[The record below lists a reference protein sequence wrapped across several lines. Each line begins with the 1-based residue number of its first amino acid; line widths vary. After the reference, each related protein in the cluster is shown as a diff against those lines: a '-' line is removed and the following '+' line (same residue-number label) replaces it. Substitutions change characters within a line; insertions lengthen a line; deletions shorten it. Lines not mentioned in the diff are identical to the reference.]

1 MSNHISRKAFVKGIV
16 AGAVSLATLFM
27 LQKVE
32 YSINSSDQSAP
43 AASEKAFTAGTYT
56 ASAKGIMSDVTVTMT
71 FDDTSITEVKIDASG
86 ETPDIG
92 GVIVDGM
99 IEKILAA
106 QDADVDVVSGATI
119 TSDAII
125 AAAKDCISQAQ

>member
-1 MSNHISRKAFVKGIV
+1 MSNKISRKSFIKGIV
-16 AGAVSLATLFM
+16 AIILSFATLCM

-32 YSINSSDQSAP
+32 YSINSADKG
-43 AASEKAFTAGTYT
+43 ASSTSETSFTPGTYT

-71 FDDTSITEVKIDASG
+71 FDDTSITDVKIDASG
-86 ETPDIG
+86 ETPEIG

-106 QDADVDVVSGATI
+106 QGADVDVVSGATI
-119 TSDAII
+119 TSDAIK
-125 AAAKDCISQAQ
+125 AAAADCISQAD

>member
-1 MSNHISRKAFVKGIV
+1 MANHISRKAFVKGIV

-43 AASEKAFTAGTYT
+43 AASEKIFTAGTYT

-92 GVIVDGM
+92 GVIIDGM

-106 QDADVDVVSGATI
+106 QDADVDTVSGATI

>member
-1 MSNHISRKAFVKGIV
+1 MANHISRKAFLKGIV

-43 AASEKAFTAGTYT
+43 ASSEASFTAGTYT

-106 QDADVDVVSGATI
+106 QDADVDTVSGATI
-119 TSDAII
+119 T
-125 AAAKDCISQAQ
+125 